1 MFLYRHLNLL
11 PPLPVTQAS
20 WESAVTQIIMSIGLR
35 GHICRIP
42 RVGDLRDPTSCIA
55 LPPHYDF
62 DSTLEE
68 TEAYCIF
75 WHNDDIVEHCLV
87 GKLSQEI
94 QDSLP
99 PKHGGDYDLPIC
111 TARDLLAFLR
121 ERFGIGS
128 ALAAEFTKAKVFELR
143 ATPATISSYVQSWHT
158 AVHQLLGT
166 PWDFTPWQKIQKFV
180 DGLPNR
186 NKAWGIIKEDV
197 RRSWE
202 TVGPDGLFDFDI
214 LATCILNIAADQRC
228 IFLSNC
234 ARSSPSAPTSNIT
247 APNPTTASSGA
258 TASLPLSNDSSPSR
272 PHLQCTNCNMFGHLI
287 D

>member
-1 MFLYRHLNLL
+1 MTLLN
-11 PPLPVTQAS
+11 T
-20 WESAVTQIIMSIGLR
+20 
-35 GHICRIP
+35 
-42 RVGDLRDPTSCIA
+42 
-55 LPPHYDF
+55 
-62 DSTLEE
+62 
-68 TEAYCIF
+68 
-75 WHNDDIVEHCLV
+75 CLV

-99 PKHGGDYDLPIC
+99 LKRSEDYDLPVR
-111 TARDLLAFLR
+111 TARDLLAFLHK
-121 ERFGIGS
+121 RFGIGS
-128 ALAAEFTKAKVFELR
+128 ASAAEFTKAKVFELQ
-143 ATPATISSYVQSWHT
+143 ATPATISSYVQSWCT

-186 NKAWGIIKEDV
+186 NEAWGIIKEDV
-197 RRSWE
+197 RHSWE

-214 LATCILNIAADQRC
+214 LATRILNIAADQRH
-228 IFLSNC
+228 ISLSNC

-258 TASLPLSNDSSPSR
+258 TASLLPSNDSSPSR
-272 PHLQCTNCNMFGHLI
+272 PRLQYTNCNMFGHSI